1 MGRARFGSVSK
12 PVGPYSP
19 VLRAGDLVILSGQL
33 GLADG
38 SIVEGGVDAQTRQI
52 FRNAEGLLASAGASL
67 SDVVKCTVFLATM
80 DDFATMNAAYSEC
93 FAGHRP
99 TRSTV
104 GNVTM
109 ALGATVEIEFLAH
122 TGPAGITT
130 P

>member
-1 MGRARFGSVSK
+1 MSK

-19 VLRAGDLVILSGQL
+19 VLVAGDFVYLAGQL
-33 GLADG
+33 GLSDG
-38 SIVEGGVDAQTRQI
+38 VLVTGGITEQVKQI
-52 FRNAEGLLASAGASL
+52 FVNARGLLERAGARL
-67 SDVVKCTVFLATM
+67 DQVVKCTVFLTTM
-80 DDFATMNAAYSEC
+80 DDFPVMNAAYVDG

-109 ALGATVEIEFLAH
+109 ALGAGVEIEFTAY
-122 TGPAGITT
+122 TGAAGIVE

>member
-1 MGRARFGSVSK
+1 MSK

-67 SDVVKCTVFLATM
+67 TDVVKCTVFLATM

-109 ALGATVEIEFLAH
+109 ALGAIVEIEFLAY

>member
-1 MGRARFGSVSK
+1 MSK

-38 SIVEGGVDAQTRQI
+38 AIVEGGVDAQTRQI
-52 FRNAEGLLASAGASL
+52 FRNAEGLLASTGASL
-67 SDVVKCTVFLATM
+67 ADVVKCTVFLATM

-109 ALGATVEIEFLAH
+109 ALGAIVEIEFLAY

>member
-1 MGRARFGSVSK
+1 MSK

-19 VLRAGDLVILSGQL
+19 VLVAGDFVYLAGQL
-33 GLADG
+33 GLSDG
-38 SIVEGGVDAQTRQI
+38 ALVTGGITEQVKQI
-52 FRNAEGLLASAGASL
+52 FVNARGLLERAGARL
-67 SDVVKCTVFLATM
+67 DQVVKCTVFLTTM
-80 DDFATMNAAYSEC
+80 DDFPVMNAAYVDG

-109 ALGATVEIEFLAH
+109 ALGAGVEIEFTAY
-122 TGPAGITT
+122 TGAAGLVE

>member
-1 MGRARFGSVSK
+1 MSK

-19 VLRAGDLVILSGQL
+19 VLRAGDWVYTAGQL

-38 SIVEGGVDAQTRQI
+38 ALVEGGVDAQVRQI
-52 FRNAEGLLASAGASL
+52 FVNAKGLLDRASASFT
-67 SDVVKCTVFLATM
+67 DVVKCTVFLTDMAN
-80 DDFATMNAAYSEC
+80 FPEMNAAYSEC

-109 ALGATVEIEFLAH
+109 ALGALVEIEFTAY
-122 TGPAGITT
+122 TGPGGVVEPA
-130 P
+130 

>member
-1 MGRARFGSVSK
+1 MSK

-38 SIVEGGVDAQTRQI
+38 SLVEGGVDAQTRQI

-67 SDVVKCTVFLATM
+67 ADVVKCTVFLATM

-109 ALGATVEIEFLAH
+109 ALGAIVEIEFLAY